1 MRAASAA
8 VTNLAN
14 PEGAGNCTKRTKTC
28 TVSQLQ
34 SDISDLLK
42 QHFPHKTWA
51 VLADAFGLKE
61 RAAKHRLANNS
72 SYTIEELQLLFQ
84 SGDGLDYL
92 NAMMADA
99 APAWWVWWKQVMA
112 QAEKR
117 RIAAE
122 ATQEALQLEAQLP
135 PTAAARRLTKS
146 NADAS
151 KKLSAA
157 FARKEAALG
166 FLRPNGDRPIHRA
179 VAQAKGKR

>member
-1 MRAASAA
+1 MRAASIDARD
-8 VTNLAN
+8 LAN
-14 PEGAGNCTKRTKTC
+14 LGGAENCTNRTKTC

-34 SDISDLLK
+34 ADITDLLK
-42 QHFPHKTWA
+42 RHFPHKTWA
-51 VLADAFGLKE
+51 LLADAFGLKE

-84 SGDGLDYL
+84 SEDGLDYL

-122 ATQEALQLEAQLP
+122 ATQEAMQLEAQLP
-135 PTAAARRLTKS
+135 PTAQARRLTKG
-146 NADAS
+146 NADATR
-151 KKLSAA
+151 KLNAA
-157 FARKEAALG
+157 FARKETALG
-166 FLRPNGDRPIHRA
+166 FLRPDADRVVRRS
-179 VAQAKGKR
+179 VAQAKRA

>member
-1 MRAASAA
+1 MRAASID
-8 VTNLAN
+8 TRDLAN
-14 PEGAGNCTKRTKTC
+14 LGGAKTCTVRTKTC

-34 SDISDLLK
+34 SDITDLLK
-42 QHFPHKTWA
+42 RHFPHKTWA
-51 VLADAFGLKE
+51 LLADAFGLKE

-84 SGDGLDYL
+84 SEDGLDYL

-157 FARKEAALG
+157 FARKETALG
-166 FLRPNGDRPIHRA
+166 FLRPNGDRPVHRT
-179 VAQAKGKR
+179 VAQAKRAG